1 MFDFTLSLQPVV
13 QFMTLL
19 PAPCFEEL
27 VSTFADEVRKAFD
40 RTATRVRAIVHLL
53 QFPTS
58 GNLRDYSHIQSPPL
72 SPTTPILGPVEAQ
85 RNRCPL
91 AATQPDGSTASEF
104 SNSFVNIVGFS
115 PSEGEAVAT
124 QAKESGETIA
134 RCFNSGE
141 ELMRGMGAAVLMTLG
156 GMVVHSRNTG

>member
-1 MFDFTLSLQPVV
+1 MKMNNTMSEATLGGQFTFPGTSLRVQRMGYGAMQLALLVTVSRPKVMFDFTLSLQPVI

-27 VSTFADEVRKAFD
+27 VSTFADEVRDAFD
-40 RTATRVRAIVHLL
+40 GTATRVRSRVHFR

-72 SPTTPILGPVEAQ
+72 SSTTPILGPVEAR

-91 AATQPDGSTASEF
+91 SATT
-104 SNSFVNIVGFS
+104 
-115 PSEGEAVAT
+115 
-124 QAKESGETIA
+124 
-134 RCFNSGE
+134 
-141 ELMRGMGAAVLMTLG
+141 
-156 GMVVHSRNTG
+156 

>member
-1 MFDFTLSLQPVV
+1 MFDFTFSLQPVI

-27 VSTFADEVRKAFD
+27 VSTFADEVRDAFD
-40 RTATRVRAIVHLL
+40 GTATRVRGRVHFR

-72 SPTTPILGPVEAQ
+72 SSTTPILGPVEAR

-91 AATQPDGSTASEF
+91 SATTSARLVARVTAR
-104 SNSFVNIVGFS
+104 
-115 PSEGEAVAT
+115 AW
-124 QAKESGETIA
+124 
-134 RCFNSGE
+134 
-141 ELMRGMGAAVLMTLG
+141 
-156 GMVVHSRNTG
+156 